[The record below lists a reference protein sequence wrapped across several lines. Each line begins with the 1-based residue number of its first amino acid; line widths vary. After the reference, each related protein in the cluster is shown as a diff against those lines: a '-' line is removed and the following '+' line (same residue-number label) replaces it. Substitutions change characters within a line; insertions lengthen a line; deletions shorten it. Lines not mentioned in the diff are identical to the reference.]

1 MGKLWINKLQSL
13 LSTHLPWTESLVFSS
28 PENVKYDE
36 INLMRK
42 VQYKSYVYV
51 EEKSINTENRRSMK

>member
-1 MGKLWINKLQSL
+1 MINKLQSL

-36 INLMRK
+36 TNLLMK
-42 VQYKSYVYV
+42 VQSEFYVDI
-51 EEKSINTENRRSMK
+51 EEESINTENRRSMILFH